1 MKGRS
6 ISVASEAEVKKSRS
20 VSNSRSRL
28 ANAPAEPLRERS
40 CMSSRWSKM
49 RRPICRSA
57 LCPASSM
64 KVERNIFTTKS
75 TTIAITTP
83 IVSATSE
90 SMAWAGRMRSY
101 TTMMKIEVVS
111 ARMLVSTA
119 ASATCT

>member
-1 MKGRS
+1 
-6 ISVASEAEVKKSRS
+6 
-20 VSNSRSRL
+20 
-28 ANAPAEPLRERS
+28 
-40 CMSSRWSKM
+40 M

-57 LCPASSM
+57 LWPASSM
-64 KVERNIFTTKS
+64 KVERSILTTKS

-90 SMAWAGRMRSY
+90 SIACAGRMRSY

-119 ASATCT
+119 ASATCMYDQRFCASAPQNQCRAPCPLPIGSAALARRPLPVRVRTAIATPL